1 MLRDLNFCRGQTH
14 PRKPVSC
21 KIWRLFPSTAPVWL
35 QGFNVIDYF
44 RTLRAVKCI
53 MPSSLLSWP
62 TTQGRNPESSVLSQI
77 INPTVFCVSYFLPQ
91 TPTILLPLQLFSFVF
106 FFFFSP
112 LLYGSS
118 LSYVFSSFFSS
129 LNIPFI
135 LVLPKIWFPAQGRIN
150 IYFWGSGL
158 RILIFCLH
166 FQIIFPPPYGNP
178 PAPLQY
184 TSLDILSP
192 IPFTAA
198 LWKLLPLSLIY

>member
-91 TPTILLPLQLFSFVF
+91 TPTILLPLQLFSLLF
-106 FFFFSP
+106 FFLFSFVIWVLTKLCFFIFF
-112 LLYGSS
+112 L
-118 LSYVFSSFFSS
+118 FIKHSFYISVAK
-129 LNIPFI
+129 N
-135 LVLPKIWFPAQGRIN
+135 LVPCTRQN
-150 IYFWGSGL
+150 
-158 RILIFCLH
+158 
-166 FQIIFPPPYGNP
+166 
-178 PAPLQY
+178 
-184 TSLDILSP
+184 
-192 IPFTAA
+192 
-198 LWKLLPLSLIY
+198 